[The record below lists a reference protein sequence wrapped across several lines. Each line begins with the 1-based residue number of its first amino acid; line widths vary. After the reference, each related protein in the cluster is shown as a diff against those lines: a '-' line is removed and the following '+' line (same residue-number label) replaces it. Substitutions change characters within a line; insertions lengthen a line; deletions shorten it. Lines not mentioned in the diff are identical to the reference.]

1 MSKDLTKKKSAIEK
15 NKFILARTVLASVFV
30 LFVLIGIFSPLT
42 KVNAAADP
50 KQLNFQTAIDEQIC
64 LSWDGG
70 LSPGACLVQFS
81 YYLLYVIPAFLLTMA
96 AIFFNILISITLG
109 STLLKSTFI
118 SDAWAVVRDLS
129 NMFFILILLYIAIK
143 VILGMSGS
151 EVKKMIGNVVIMALL
166 INFSMF
172 FTQVI
177 IDSSN
182 ILALIFYNKL
192 SPTSQY
198 TTITGEKDIAGGLV
212 QAFNPTASL
221 SPDFFIAAKATQI
234 PDPDDPTKT
243 ITKKEDKVPLG
254 MMVGIIL
261 VTGLVL
267 LFATYALFVSGLYF
281 VGRLIELFVLII
293 FSPFAFMSYTIP
305 KFAGIDY
312 IGWDAWFKRL
322 LTVSFMAPIF
332 MFFLYFIF
340 MVVKANIFSASLKSN
355 NPNPGII
362 LMLLQMAIPAL
373 VILVLLLQAV
383 KFAKKGSGMFGEMVM
398 KGAKIAGGVALGAT
412 VGGAAIAGQRIIG
425 GGGGFFANKLAAK
438 AEKFGTS
445 KLGNK
450 LGFNKLGSGLRDVGT
465 FAQKSSFDIRGAK
478 IGGQTLASATGMKVG
493 EAQKGGWAETK
504 KQQIEKRQKRAE
516 VLEKRGTGAEKKAV
530 DMAEI
535 DLKEKTIPVKL
546 DLTKA
551 DKEID
556 KARIALNDIK
566 GTGDEAGTKEAVE
579 NLRDKQDKK
588 DKIRGIDTDTTS
600 GVDPKTGYKIRIKS
614 DPTAGSI
621 AEAEEAVHKAKQ
633 VMDEKSGEIVK
644 KYAESISNKT
654 SKSLNFI
661 FRGGYSLA
669 GADEAARKIRM
680 GTKLDSGEK
689 PK

>member
-221 SPDFFIAAKATQI
+221 SPNFFIAAKATQI

-281 VGRLIELFVLII
+281 VGRLIELFVLIV
-293 FSPFAFMSYTIP
+293 FSPFAFMSWTIP

-312 IGWDAWFKRL
+312 IGWDAWLKRL
-322 LTVSFMAPIF
+322 ITASFMAPIF

-340 MVVKANIFSASLKSN
+340 MVVKANIFSDSVLTGQ
-355 NPNPGII
+355 GII
-362 LMLLQMAIPAL
+362 IMLLRMAIPAL

-398 KGAKIAGGVALGAT
+398 KGAKMVGGVALGAT
-412 VGGAAIAGQRIIG
+412 VGGLAVAGRASVGRAGAAMANSEWTRKREAAG
-425 GGGGFFANKLAAK
+425 
-438 AEKFGTS
+438 KFG
-445 KLGNK
+445 
-450 LGFNKLGSGLRDVGT
+450 SGVFRDVTKKMGT
-465 FAQKSSFDIRGAK
+465 GSFDIRGAK
-478 IGGQTLASATGMKVG
+478 IGG
-493 EAQKGGWAETK
+493 
-504 KQQIEKRQKRAE
+504 
-516 VLEKRGTGAEKKAV
+516 
-530 DMAEI
+530 
-535 DLKEKTIPVKL
+535 
-546 DLTKA
+546 
-551 DKEID
+551 
-556 KARIALNDIK
+556 
-566 GTGDEAGTKEAVE
+566 
-579 NLRDKQDKK
+579 
-588 DKIRGIDTDTTS
+588 
-600 GVDPKTGYKIRIKS
+600 
-614 DPTAGSI
+614 
-621 AEAEEAVHKAKQ
+621 
-633 VMDEKSGEIVK
+633 
-644 KYAESISNKT
+644 
-654 SKSLNFI
+654 
-661 FRGGYSLA
+661 
-669 GADEAARKIRM
+669 
-680 GTKLDSGEK
+680 
-689 PK
+689 